1 MKTDELGKWHCGH
14 GHDWMRPDNRGF
26 DSFFGYLQGAEDHW
40 NRLQVQRKDWFG
52 VDFSSDGRPTNST
65 WGRYGTDLY
74 SSRAAGLLEDL
85 GQSRD
90 PFYLYYSMQNV
101 HYPLQAP
108 EHYEV
113 QFNWISDPDR
123 RKYAAMIS
131 IMDEAVGDLIQMLK
145 QNRLW
150 DQSLI
155 IVTADNGGETRD
167 GGNNYPLRKRLFT
180 DYPPIYQLIFGQG
193 SRTSHST
200 LQDCQTYRTLCL

>member
-1 MKTDELGKWHCGH
+1 
-14 GHDWMRPDNRGF
+14 MRPDNRGF

-40 NRLQVQRKDWFG
+40 TRLQVQRKDWFG
-52 VDFSSDGRPTNST
+52 VDFSSDGNPTNST

-74 SSRAAGLLEDL
+74 STRAAGLLEDL

-123 RKYAAMIS
+123 RRYAAMIS

-167 GGNNYPLRKRLFT
+167 GGNNYPLRKGSS
-180 DYPPIYQLIFGQG
+180 IYQLIRG
-193 SRTSHST
+193 RTVTWIILNQESKVEFVRWW
-200 LQDCQTYRTLCL
+200 Y